1 MRILITGG
9 AGFVGSSLALL
20 FARAP
25 GSAVTAFDNLHRR
38 GSELALTRLRR
49 AGVSFVHGDIRN
61 PEDFDSL
68 PCSDLLIECSA
79 EPSVH
84 AGYDGGTRYLVAA
97 EGSLSAAPIALST
110 RQPVI
115 TMGGFMG
122 GDPAPTASELRG
134 LVRSGQVRYVLLG
147 GLGNLIAAGGPPGSG
162 GSRRD
167 RAGVQARQRWVTAN
181 CRAVNYGSAGRGPPQ
196 SLYDCSG
203 ASAA

>member
-1 MRILITGG
+1 MQLT
-9 AGFVGSSLALL
+9 
-20 FARAP
+20 
-25 GSAVTAFDNLHRR
+25 TASGR
-38 GSELALTRLRR
+38 T
-49 AGVSFVHGDIRN
+49 
-61 PEDFDSL
+61 
-68 PCSDLLIECSA
+68 
-79 EPSVH
+79 
-84 AGYDGGTRYLVAA
+84 
-97 EGSLSAAPIALST
+97 APIALST

-147 GLGNLIAAGGPPGSG
+147 GLGNLIAAGGPQGSG

-181 CRAVNYGSAGRGPPQ
+181 CRAVSYGGGSRGRAP

-203 ASAA
+203 ASVGS